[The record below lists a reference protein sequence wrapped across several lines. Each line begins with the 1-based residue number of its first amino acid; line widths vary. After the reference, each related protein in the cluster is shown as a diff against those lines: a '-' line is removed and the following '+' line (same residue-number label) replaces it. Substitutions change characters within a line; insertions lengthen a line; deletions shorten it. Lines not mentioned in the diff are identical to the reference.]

1 MKTADV
7 ILPLKFIVCV
17 MEEMAV
23 RVIFNVIL
31 TLTKD
36 VTAIHLLICCV
47 FVMEKDLV
55 YFNAILRRMK
65 IAFVILKLI
74 EVARAMVKLVRVI

>member
-23 RVIFNVIL
+23 RVIFNAIL

-47 FVMEKDLV
+47 FVMS
-55 YFNAILRRMK
+55 K
-65 IAFVILKLI
+65 ITH
-74 EVARAMVKLVRVI
+74 